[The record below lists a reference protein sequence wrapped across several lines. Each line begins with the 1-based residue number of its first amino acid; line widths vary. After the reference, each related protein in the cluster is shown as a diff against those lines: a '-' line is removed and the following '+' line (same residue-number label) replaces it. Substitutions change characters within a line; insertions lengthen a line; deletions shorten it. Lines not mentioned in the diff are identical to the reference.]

1 MENLRAFM
9 AVSDVKDQC
18 MQEFTYEPENLEND
32 PSLSESIAEN
42 GFVMHFSSDNDRKQA
57 IQVVSGLGFVKNFQ
71 ELDEEPVAQPAA
83 PAEPASEPRL
93 RSLRSM
99 KLLRRRKR
107 KRSRRQRAP
116 RRKQAT
122 HRIRPIIRLSRALSA
137 STCPSSTN

>member
-32 PSLSESIAEN
+32 SSLSESIAEN

-71 ELDEEPVAQPAA
+71 ELDEEP
-83 PAEPASEPRL
+83 R
-93 RSLRSM
+93 RSLR
-99 KLLRRRKR
+99 
-107 KRSRRQRAP
+107 RRQNRQVSRP
-116 RRKQAT
+116 RRGACE
-122 HRIRPIIRLSRALSA
+122 A
-137 STCPSSTN
+137 